1 MLSLT
6 IGVILVVFTVFSLVP
21 VHLHGL
27 GWGPDVVLFL
37 RGSLPI
43 FAAFIG
49 LIAVFIG
56 IADIRDKRENKT
68 DETVK
73 TDSKKE

>member
-49 LIAVFIG
+49 LITVFIG
-56 IADIRDKRENKT
+56 IADIRDKKENKT
-68 DETVK
+68 EKNIKV
-73 TDSKKE
+73 DSKKE